1 VPVEQYKSAA
11 SGAERQHAVAAAL
24 ASVRVEDLKPGAE
37 DLALFAEAA
46 AGWLSL
52 DEPRERAPSR

>member
-1 VPVEQYKSAA
+1 M
-11 SGAERQHAVAAAL
+11 VAAAL

-46 AGWLSL
+46 AGWLST
-52 DEPRERAPSR
+52 DEPRERVPSRYRR